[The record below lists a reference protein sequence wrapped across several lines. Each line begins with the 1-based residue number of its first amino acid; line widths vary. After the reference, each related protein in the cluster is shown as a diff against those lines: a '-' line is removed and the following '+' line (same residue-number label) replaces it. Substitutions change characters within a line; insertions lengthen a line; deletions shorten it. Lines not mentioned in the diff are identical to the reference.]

1 MSQPKIVSI
10 GPLPEPVSKALSRY
24 GRVVA
29 IEDNGLREDV
39 LAAVDPEVILIVARG
54 SVIVDAEILDRA
66 PRLKAV
72 SRTGVGFDSV
82 CIPDATARRIPV
94 LYTPGAMTRAV
105 AEQTLAF
112 MLAAAKKFSFW
123 REALMAGDW
132 NARYTTRSLDL
143 QGATLGIIGYGR
155 IGRQV
160 RRLSRPLELSVL
172 ADDPYID
179 HSLYRDDDV
188 EFLGLNEL
196 LSRASIITLHVP
208 LTEETTGLINR
219 ENIRHVREGSILIN
233 TARGPVIENLD
244 LLVEELESGRLL
256 AVGIDVFPEEPP
268 PADHPIFRHPRA
280 LLTGHV
286 SARTPRAQKQILETM
301 LEDTVAI
308 LEGRQPRLGNV
319 VNPEVFGGPRP

>member
-1 MSQPKIVSI
+1 MNQAKILSI
-10 GPLPEPVSKALSRY
+10 GPLPESVSQTLSAY
-24 GRVVA
+24 GRVVS
-29 IEDNGLREDV
+29 IDDNGSREDV
-39 LAAVDPEVILIVARG
+39 LAAVDENVILIVARG
-54 SVIVDAEILDRA
+54 SVVVDAEILDRA

-112 MLAAAKKFSFW
+112 ILAAAKKFSFW
-123 REALMAGDW
+123 REALMSGDW

-143 QGATLGIIGYGR
+143 EGATLGIIGYGR

-160 RRLSRPLELSVL
+160 RQLSRPFGMSVL

-179 HSLYRDDDV
+179 HSLYRDDEV
-188 EFLGLNEL
+188 EFLDLEDL
-196 LSRASIITLHVP
+196 LSSASILTLHVP
-208 LTEETTGLINR
+208 LTEETTGLINH
-219 ENIRHVREGSILIN
+219 ENIRRIREGSILVN
-233 TARGPVIENLD
+233 TARGPVIESLD
-244 LLVEELESGRLL
+244 LLVEELDSGRLL

-280 LLTGHV
+280 LVTGHV

-301 LEDTVAI
+301 LEDTVAV
-308 LEGRQPRLGNV
+308 LEGRMPRLVNV
-319 VNPEVFGGPRP
+319 VNPKVFGPHA